1 MDYNKITQ
9 LSFLKTSST
18 SNIRYLSVKYNR
30 ISIIEGDEVNHMNL
44 LWYLDIRGNLISD
57 FEFAL
62 YMTGL
67 LAMYFGKNPIP
78 PTESLVLPVSN
89 METLDFIQ
97 SNVEKFPL
105 LSASKASIL
114 KINGGW
120 NEIVCIDVP
129 HMSDMILLETLLL
142 SNNKI
147 HKFPDNGCASDDNGT
162 FATGDW
168 SFPSLKIFDITSN
181 LLTEFPILPSAGTS
195 SSSLDIDLSQNRI
208 SNFST
213 EHLKFLKNATN
224 LKLVVSNN
232 LIKDMPRLNAVG
244 QALVYVNL
252 ELNEIAYLSHEHLAG
267 LVNLE
272 TFRAAHNR
280 ITGVPLFPN
289 ELQNTLITVTLENNP
304 FVCDSMLCS
313 RVTDALKISGF
324 TCVAPL
330 EFRGLGVDAAYSA
343 LDCILAPNACKYHMH
358 VQILHY
364 ITLQL

>member
-30 ISIIEGDEVNHMNL
+30 INIIEGDEVNHMNL

-57 FEFAL
+57 FGFT
-62 YMTGL
+62 MFMPGL

-78 PTESLVLPVSN
+78 PTESLVLPMSN

-129 HMSDMILLETLLL
+129 HLSDMILLETLLL
-142 SNNKI
+142 SDNKI

-181 LLTEFPILPSAGTS
+181 LLTEFPILPSAGIS

-208 SNFST
+208 SIFLT
-213 EHLKFLKNATN
+213 EHLKLLKNATN

-252 ELNEIAYLSHEHLAG
+252 EHNEIAYLSHEHLAG

-280 ITGVPLFPN
+280 ITGVPLFPKD
-289 ELQNTLITVTLENNP
+289 LQVTLTIVTLGNNP
-304 FVCDSMLCS
+304 FFCDWSLCT

-324 TCVAPL
+324 TCVAPPA
-330 EFRGLGVDAAYSA
+330 FRGLGVDAAYSA
-343 LDCILAPNACKYHMH
+343 LDCILAQNTCKYRMY
-358 VQILHY
+358 VQVSRFIAP
-364 ITLQL
+364 QL